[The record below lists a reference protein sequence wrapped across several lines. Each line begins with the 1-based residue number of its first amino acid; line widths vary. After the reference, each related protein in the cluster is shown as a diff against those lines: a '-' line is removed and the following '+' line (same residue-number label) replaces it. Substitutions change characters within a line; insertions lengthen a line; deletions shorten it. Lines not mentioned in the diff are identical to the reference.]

1 MGIYDRNYFRGSSGG
16 WGSGPG
22 SWPPVCKAIVL
33 INVGVFIAQIMLT
46 RPPTMA
52 EVSQNPYG
60 FDAEYEFVEDYIA
73 SHLKSE
79 DTDVTDGQDHVKP
92 DSASKET
99 PTSRAASDDDAAQEE
114 KLRLEAERRYHEHLV
129 DLAAVAPRVSV
140 VQQWL
145 QLDTAKVKQGQI
157 WRVLT
162 SAFCH
167 DRHSLLHI
175 LFNML
180 GLIWFGIALEYMYGS
195 REFLLFYLSA
205 AILSGLAYV
214 GLDLWTG
221 ESVPAIGASGAVM
234 GVLMLFACHYPNYT
248 IRIWFFFPLEM
259 RWLVLLYVAF
269 DLHPLLLAL
278 SGDQVHTGVAHAA
291 HLGGLAFGYVYWH
304 QRLRLSPLV
313 DFVQNLDLGKTF
325 RRSSKMNLK
334 LHSPPKDG
342 GVPRTADAT
351 DRSTVDSDRLDE
363 LLIKISREGRDNLTA
378 EELEMLNAASDRL
391 RNKKK

>member
-1 MGIYDRNYFRGSSGG
+1 
-16 WGSGPG
+16 
-22 SWPPVCKAIVL
+22 
-33 INVGVFIAQIMLT
+33 
-46 RPPTMA
+46 
-52 EVSQNPYG
+52 
-60 FDAEYEFVEDYIA
+60 
-73 SHLKSE
+73 
-79 DTDVTDGQDHVKP
+79 
-92 DSASKET
+92 
-99 PTSRAASDDDAAQEE
+99 
-114 KLRLEAERRYHEHLV
+114 
-129 DLAAVAPRVSV
+129 
-140 VQQWL
+140 
-145 QLDTAKVKQGQI
+145 
-157 WRVLT
+157 
-162 SAFCH
+162 
-167 DRHSLLHI
+167 
-175 LFNML
+175 
-180 GLIWFGIALEYMYGS
+180 
-195 REFLLFYLSA
+195 
-205 AILSGLAYV
+205 
-214 GLDLWTG
+214 
-221 ESVPAIGASGAVM
+221 
-234 GVLMLFACHYPNYT
+234 MLFACHYPNYT

-342 GVPRTADAT
+342 GASRMTDAK
-351 DRSTVDSDRLDE
+351 DRSTVDPDRLDE